1 MEPDDLWKLVLLF
14 VCLAVSAFFSAS
26 ETSYIAL
33 SRVRIMHLV
42 DTGRSGAARVSH
54 LLERPEK
61 LLATVL
67 LGNNLV
73 NTAAAA
79 LATAVAISFIENT
92 NLAILVA
99 TIGTTVLL
107 LVFSEILPKS
117 LAWARAE
124 RVAFSVSRP
133 LTSLGWVLS
142 PGTSLLQGIS
152 YMARRSLG
160 IAPVQFQV
168 TEEEVRTMISVGAR
182 AGAVEPTE
190 AEMLE
195 KVFHFGD
202 RQVQEI
208 MTPRTEIVW
217 VEKGATLEEFLQI
230 YSPNTHTRF
239 PVYDGDMENI
249 TGILSVKDLLQAMA
263 QRGDAEVGLTEVLRP
278 AYFIPE
284 TKLIGQLFSELRE
297 AGQQMAIVIDQFG
310 GVAGLVTLKQLL
322 EVIVGPVGEEGE
334 PAREEFAAIG
344 DNAYEIDAGIGIREA
359 NDELGLELP
368 DGNYQ
373 TLAGFILDRLGHI
386 PKEGERLYYRNLCV
400 EVMEMRGVKIERV
413 EVRWVGEPVEQR
425 EG

>member
-1 MEPDDLWKLVLLF
+1 MDPDDLWKLVLLF
-14 VCLAVSAFFSAS
+14 VCLALSAFFSAS

-33 SRVRIMHLV
+33 SRVRVIHLV
-42 DTGRSGAARVSH
+42 NTGRSGAARVSH
-54 LLERPEK
+54 LLQRPDK

-79 LATAVAISFIENT
+79 LATAVAISFIDNT
-92 NLAILVA
+92 NVALLVA
-99 TIGTTVLL
+99 TLGTTVLL
-107 LVFSEILPKS
+107 LVFSETLPKS

-124 RVAFSVSRP
+124 RVAFFVSRP
-133 LTSLGWVLS
+133 LTSLGWLLS

-160 IAPVQFQV
+160 IAPAHFQV

-182 AGAVEPTE
+182 AGAVDPTE

-217 VEKGATLEEFLQI
+217 VEKSMTLEEFLEI
-230 YSPNTHTRF
+230 YSENTHTRF
-239 PVYDGDMENI
+239 PAYDGDMENI
-249 TGILSVKDLLQAMA
+249 IGILSVKDLLQAMA
-263 QRGDAEVGLTEVLRP
+263 KRGRDGVRLADVLRP
-278 AYFIPE
+278 SHFIPE
-284 TKLIGQLFSELRE
+284 TKLVGQLFSELRE
-297 AGQQMAIVIDQFG
+297 SGQQMAIVIDQFG
-310 GVAGLVTLKQLL
+310 GVAGLVTLKRLL

-344 DNAYEIDAGIGIREA
+344 DNAFDIDAGIGIQEA
-359 NDELGLELP
+359 NDELGLRLP

-373 TLAGFILDRLGHI
+373 TLAGFILERLGHI
-386 PKEGERLYYRNLCV
+386 PKEGERLYYQNLCL
-400 EVMEMRGVKIERV
+400 EVVEMRGVKIERV